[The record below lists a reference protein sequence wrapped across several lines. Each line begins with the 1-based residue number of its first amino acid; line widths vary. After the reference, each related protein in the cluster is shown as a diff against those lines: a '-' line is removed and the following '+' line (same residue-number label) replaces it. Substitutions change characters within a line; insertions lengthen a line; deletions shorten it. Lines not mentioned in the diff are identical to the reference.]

1 MPYKKQLLGYLKR
14 GSVGSD
20 PDISLLPSDYVAGV
34 LRWKELLKISGNHDN
49 VDPAEK
55 ERMAAFLTSYLCAN
69 FVPENIEGI
78 RSLLHRPQEVDA
90 IELNVKAF
98 SFEDDDIIPTVSV
111 EANFELD
118 FKKDVTQE
126 ALSNWEDSNGDPI
139 AWCLNFFW
147 NFDEVDSDDWE
158 GYLDTN
164 DGVEMYLV

>member
-1 MPYKKQLLGYLKR
+1 MNSI
-14 GSVGSD
+14 GSFAF
-20 PDISLLPSDYVAGV
+20 SLAFDATRNPMLITSWIAANVTIPLPFAS
-34 LRWKELLKISGNHDN
+34 
-49 VDPAEK
+49 
-55 ERMAAFLTSYLCAN
+55 AAHIAR
-69 FVPENIEGI
+69 I
-78 RSLLHRPQEVDA
+78 DA